1 MPRSIARHSRLR
13 PTALASILLT
23 TFGLPLAA
31 QTVAPPA
38 APAGAPAEQAAV
50 PSAAQAAA
58 ASSTP
63 REVPVSLDQ
72 VVVTVQ
78 RRAETLQ
85 SVPLSVTALTGA
97 QIKNANVNSPER
109 LEQLVPGL
117 RMGRSGSDVRPA
129 MRGTYTENVS
139 ATSDP
144 RFGVYVDDIYQSR
157 TSQVPPMIDLA
168 RVEVQKGPQ
177 GTLYGRNSFGGNLV
191 FHSALPTDELEGG
204 IDLGF
209 GNFLEHRA
217 EGFVNVPLSKG
228 IAMRIAALSERTHG
242 YVENV
247 GSGNDIGGE
256 SQKYIRGTLR
266 IAPPSVRDLEVLLR
280 ASYQDLGGAG
290 QGGFG
295 QKYKG
300 TLVDASLIRAP
311 GESLTY
317 NGITYQ
323 LPKGFN
329 GNSFTGTPLP
339 VDSRYRDG
347 IPDIN
352 GADIGIP
359 VSEDPYQVNF
369 AGDIFRTGSQKNFG
383 ATLNYGNGPV
393 RFRSITSFADFD
405 LIRTGNSLTPVL
417 LNYSY
422 QQTLAK
428 TYTQEFQLLSNDDKA
443 DALRWIV
450 GAYFFDDTAT
460 DRSVTNVNRAY
471 VAATAPPGQQY
482 YPFGFTLLPS
492 GTGLNQSTA
501 FDSFSAYQQKARS
514 TAGYG
519 QLSYTLFD
527 KLTLTGG
534 LRYTRDEKNV
544 LSARFNTSPTGPG
557 AYFVHSIDD
566 PVNYACGGFI
576 AANAASVSQSQ
587 TAIDQAYNF
596 VCAGNV
602 YSYTNYRVAADY
614 KFNADLMGYTSYSTG
629 THAGGFNSGAVTIGG
644 VPTLLPFAP
653 EKVKAFELG
662 FKSTLLDRKL
672 TLNAAAYVNDYRDL
686 HAQTSIPNPNAP
698 QTSVI
703 ALVQNVGKDRA
714 YGFDIE
720 AGFRPTRELRMSLA
734 YNYLNAKQLDYG
746 VNTFNFGGEASFC
759 GITPSCVPGSGE
771 QNTVQ
776 GTPFPNSRTDPNR
789 FVPVLD
795 ANGNQVVSGGVPQY
809 RYVLAGTGR
818 DGTKYTAQRAFSP
831 KHTLQFG
838 MAYTLQLGGYGTL
851 TPEFQTYYNSGYILT
866 DLTPGY
872 GNNEA
877 FTKTDL
883 RLTYQTSDGD
893 YTVQLYVNNVEDEA
907 TISRAVYG
915 NHRSLL
921 VSYAP
926 PRSYGARL
934 SARF

>member
-1 MPRSIARHSRLR
+1 MLRSIHRLPTLR
-13 PTALASILLT
+13 PTALAAFALT
-23 TFGLPLAA
+23 TMALPAGA
-31 QTVAPPA
+31 QTAAPPA
-38 APAGAPAEQAAV
+38 APASAPA
-50 PSAAQAAA
+50 SAKQGE
-58 ASSTP
+58 AS
-63 REVPVSLDQ
+63 VALDT

-85 SVPLSVTALTGA
+85 SVPLSVSALSGE
-97 QIKNANVNSPER
+97 QIKNAAVNSPER

-144 RFGVYVDDIYQSR
+144 RFGIYVDDIYQSR
-157 TSQVPPMIDLA
+157 TSQVPPIIDLA

-204 IDLGF
+204 IDLGV
-209 GNFLEHRA
+209 GNFLGHRA
-217 EGFVNVPLSKG
+217 EGFVNVPIADG
-228 IAMRIAALSERTHG
+228 IAVRFAALSERTKG
-242 YVENV
+242 YVKNI

-256 SQKYIRGTLR
+256 SQKFIRGTLR
-266 IAPPSVRDLEVLLR
+266 IAPPSIPALEVLLR
-280 ASYQDLGGAG
+280 ASYQDLGGEG
-290 QGGFG
+290 QAGFG

-311 GESLTY
+311 GQPLTY

-323 LPKGFN
+323 LPNGFN
-329 GNSFTGTPLP
+329 GNSFTGTPLL
-339 VDSRYRDG
+339 VDSRFRDG

-359 VSEDPYQVNF
+359 TLDDPYTVNY
-369 AGDIFRTGSQKNFG
+369 AGDIFRNGSQKNLG
-383 ATLNYGNGPV
+383 ATITYDAGAV
-393 RFRSITSFADFD
+393 RLRSITSFADFD
-405 LIRTGNSLTPVL
+405 LIRTGGSLTPVL

-422 QQTLAK
+422 QETLAK
-428 TYTQEFQLLSNDDKA
+428 TYTQEFQLLSKDDKP

-450 GAYFFDDTAT
+450 GAYFFDDKAS

-471 VAATAPPGQQY
+471 VTATAPAGDKY
-482 YPFGFTLLPS
+482 FPFGFTLLPS
-492 GTGLNQSTA
+492 GAGLDQRTG
-501 FDSFSAYQQKARS
+501 FDSFGAFQNKTRS
-514 TAGYG
+514 TAAYG
-519 QLSYTLFD
+519 QLSYTLWD
-527 KLTLTGG
+527 QLTLTGG
-534 LRYTRDEKNV
+534 LRHTRDEKEV
-544 LSARFNTSPTGPG
+544 LSSRFNASPTGPG
-557 AYFVHSIDD
+557 AYFVHNVDD
-566 PVNYACGGFI
+566 PVNYSCGGFVP
-576 AANAASVSQSQ
+576 ANAASVSQST
-587 TAIDQAYNF
+587 TAVAQAYNF

-614 KFNADLMGYTSYSTG
+614 KFNADHMVYSSYSTG
-629 THAGGFNSGAVTIGG
+629 THAGGFNSGAVAIGG

-653 EKVKAFELG
+653 EKVKAFEVG
-662 FKSTLLDRKL
+662 SKNTLLDRKL
-672 TLNAAAYVNDYRDL
+672 TLNVAAYVNDYTDL

-714 YGFDIE
+714 YGVDLE
-720 AGFRPTRELRMSLA
+720 ATYRPTRDLRLSLA

-746 VNTFNFGGEASFC
+746 VNTFNFGGAAGFC
-759 GITPSCVPGSGE
+759 GITPDCVPGSGE
-771 QNTVQ
+771 ANTVQ
-776 GTPFPNSRTDPNR
+776 GTPFPNARTDPNR
-789 FVPVLD
+789 FVPVVD

-809 RYVLAGTGR
+809 RYVLAGKGR

-831 KHTLQFG
+831 KHTVQLG
-838 MAYTLQLGGYGTL
+838 LAYTLPLGALGTL
-851 TPEFQTYYNSGYILT
+851 TPEVQTYYNSGYILT

-872 GNNEA
+872 GDNKA

-883 RLTYQTSDGD
+883 RLTYRSLDGD
-893 YTVQLYVNNVEDEA
+893 YTFQLYVNNVENEA

-915 NHRSLL
+915 NHRSML

-934 SARF
+934 AVRF